1 MGCIPTECRVWG
13 VIPFSTERG
22 IPDGMQVSNSFTKD
36 QNLKIINFLLV
47 KYNPVE
53 IIV

>member
-1 MGCIPTECRVWG
+1 MECKVWG
-13 VIPFSTERG
+13 VAFLSTERG
-22 IPDGMQVSNSFTKD
+22 IPNGMQVSNSFTKD